1 MTAYFASFAPFAPLR
16 EIFFAQSVMP
26 IISWSLIAPEVIVCI
41 TAVLVML
48 VDAFARPTQRWITG
62 GISLAGLIVA
72 AVATVWL
79 WANGTASSDAFNG
92 MIVLDEL
99 RLGFTLIFVLV
110 AGLTLLISTVW
121 VHGEQLPA
129 GEFHSLLLFA
139 TVGMMFMASGND
151 LVIIFLGLE
160 ILSIATYVMAGF
172 RRTDVRSNESSLK
185 YFILGSFS
193 SAFLLYGIALVYGAT
208 SIAEPGPGGSLSRI
222 VAGTTNI
229 AEIAS
234 RLGQAQYP
242 ALLYAGAAMM
252 LVGFG
257 FKIATAPFH
266 IWTPDV
272 YEGAPT
278 PVTAF
283 MAAGPKAA
291 GFASFI
297 RVFVFGL
304 PFVVSASNA
313 GNGNLHQAW
322 VATLVVM
329 AILTMTLGNVVAIVQ
344 NNVKRMLAYS
354 SIAHAGYALVG
365 FVAAG
370 AASDLAQRNAAITAV
385 VFYLLSY
392 AVMNIGA
399 FAVVQLIARSGD
411 RRTAFE
417 DYRGIGFESP
427 VLAFSLSLF
436 MLSLLGMP
444 LTAGFMGKIMV
455 FGAAIDQK
463 YYGLVIVGVLNSA
476 VSAYYYLRLIVVM
489 FFGERTMAWS
499 APRIPASVALALV
512 ITVLGVLYL
521 GIFPG
526 RVINALQTK
535 IDSQLFTK
543 QLIHRLRR

>member
-1 MTAYFASFAPFAPLR
+1 MMSCFAFFVPWR
-16 EIFFAQSVMP
+16 EIFLAQSMMP
-26 IISWSLIAPEVIVCI
+26 IINWALIAPEVIVCLA
-41 TAVLVML
+41 AVVVML
-48 VDAFARPTQRWITG
+48 VDAFGRPTQRWITG
-62 GISLAGLIVA
+62 TISLVGVVA
-72 AVATVWL
+72 AAVSTIWL
-79 WANGTASSDAFNG
+79 WSAGTAAGDAFNG

-99 RLGFTLIFVLV
+99 RLSFTLIFLLV
-110 AGLTLLISTVW
+110 SGLTVLISTVW
-121 VHGEQLPA
+121 VDGENLPA

-139 TVGMMFMASGND
+139 TVGMMLMASGND

-193 SAFLLYGIALVYGAT
+193 SAFLLYGIALIYGAT
-208 SIAEPGPGGSLSRI
+208 SIGPDGPAGRV

-229 AEIAS
+229 AEIAT

-242 ALLYAGAAMM
+242 ALLFAGAAMM

-291 GFASFI
+291 GFASFM
-297 RVFVFGL
+297 RVFIFGL
-304 PFVVSASNA
+304 PFVVSASA
-313 GNGNLHQAW
+313 SSGNLHTLW
-322 VATLVVM
+322 VATLTVM

-344 NNVKRMLAYS
+344 NNIKRMLAYS

-370 AASDLAQRNAAITAV
+370 AATDLTQRNTAITAV
-385 VFYLLSY
+385 IFYLLTY

-411 RRTAFE
+411 RRTSFE

-427 VLAFSLSLF
+427 ALAFSLSLF

-444 LTAGFMGKIMV
+444 LTAGFMGKIVV

-463 YYGLVIVGVLNSA
+463 FYGLVVIGVLNTA
-476 VSAYYYLRLIVVM
+476 VSAYYYLRLIIVM
-489 FFGERTMAWS
+489 FFGERTIAWS
-499 APRIPASVALALV
+499 APRVPASVALALV

-526 RVINALQTK
+526 RVINALQTR
-535 IDSQLFTK
+535 IESQIFTDNISRK
-543 QLIHRLRR
+543 GAK